1 MRINLYFLISFLFIS
16 VNGNNIFRKR
26 RNILFDK
33 KKIIG
38 NVTNWCNNKS
48 IILKENL
55 VKNIEIIHA
64 II

>member
-1 MRINLYFLISFLFIS
+1 MRVNFYFLISFLFIS
-16 VNGNNIFRKR
+16 VYGNNIFRK
-26 RNILFDK
+26 NIFFDK

-38 NVTNWCNNKS
+38 NFTNWCNNQS
-48 IILKENL
+48 MILKENL